1 MFPEKIAAFP
11 VFRGR
16 LAESWWN
23 ADERGLRGKTSR
35 QAETRHVEGDH
46 GLKFGFLNNTVSKK
60 QTDTHAHTHTQKPHS
75 SRDLEHQII
84 EQRDLETSEIEILS
98 FQTGR
103 YNWVLQNFTHINI

>member
-60 QTDTHAHTHTQKPHS
+60 QTDTHAHTLIHK
-75 SRDLEHQII
+75 SRIQVD
-84 EQRDLETSEIEILS
+84 IL
-98 FQTGR
+98 
-103 YNWVLQNFTHINI
+103 NIR